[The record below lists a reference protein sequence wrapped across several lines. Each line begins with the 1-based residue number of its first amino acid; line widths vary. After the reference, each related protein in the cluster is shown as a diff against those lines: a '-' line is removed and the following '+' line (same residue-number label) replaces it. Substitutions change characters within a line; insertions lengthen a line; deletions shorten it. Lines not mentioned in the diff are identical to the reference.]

1 MRGEIALVNQQTVSY
16 DPTAHYELDVSEV
29 VFYEGEGLSLPMTI
43 FRPRGDG
50 PFPALLRVHGGA
62 WNVGTRQAAEPIDRQ
77 IAECG
82 MVVAAIDFRLAPDHP
97 YPAQIQDTNLAIRW
111 LKLHA
116 DDYRIDLA
124 SFGGAGDSSGGHTM
138 LLNAMRPDDPQY
150 SALPLEGD
158 EHVDGEVDYVIALW
172 PVLDPYTRYFYARGI
187 DWADKIN
194 RHEGYF
200 LTTEAMRRANP
211 QMILERGEDV
221 LKPPVLIVQGDTDD
235 NIPRYIPL
243 MFEDAYRA
251 AGASVQLEWFPGM
264 PHGFA
269 IKPGEESERAI
280 EIIREFL
287 AKQVGAAKR

>member
-1 MRGEIALVNQQTVSY
+1 MVNQQTVSY